1 MDKYQSPLQE
11 AAERWPMTQLWNDSC
26 GMADLDL
33 ALARGGCGATSN
45 PVIVGNV
52 LRREMPLW
60 EERLHTLIY
69 EEMPDATEDELCWA
83 IMKEAG
89 LKGAQRLLPL
99 FRESGA
105 VKGWQ
110 AMQVDPDYFR
120 SAKKTV
126 AHAKELSSLSENILI
141 KMPVSTAGIE
151 ALEECI
157 AQGISVNGTVCFGV
171 PQAIAVAEA
180 IERGFARREAQG
192 LSCEGILGS
201 CTIMTGRLD
210 DYMKRLTAAREIPIT
225 EEYLNMGGEAVFKKV
240 YRLYHE
246 RGYRAKLLVAN
257 NNSHF
262 LWSRFLGG
270 DILMTINPLWWRRME
285 GAYLPLHE
293 TIDEQVDPLVVEELL
308 TKIPEYRCAYEE
320 NGLAVSEF
328 NHYGAFIHTMQEFLT
343 GCDGFLGYLRGF
355 LLTEKK

>member
-1 MDKYQSPLQE
+1 MKEYNSPLQE

-33 ALARGGCGATSN
+33 ALSRGGCGATSN

-60 EERLHTLIY
+60 KDRLNTLIH

-89 LKGAQRLLPL
+89 LRGAKKLLPM
-99 FRESGA
+99 FEKSQKQ
-105 VKGWQ
+105 KGWQ
-110 AMQVDPDYFR
+110 AMQVDPAYFR
-120 SAKKTV
+120 SVEKTV
-126 AHAKELSSLSENILI
+126 AHAAELAALAPNILI
-141 KMPVSTAGIE
+141 KMPVSTAGIT
-151 ALEECI
+151 ALEECV

-171 PQAIAVAEA
+171 PQAVEVAKA
-180 IERGFARREAQG
+180 IERGFERRISQG

-201 CTIMTGRLD
+201 CTIMTGRDD
-210 DYMKRLTAAREIPIT
+210 DYMKRLAAKREIPIT
-225 EEYLNMGGEAVFKKV
+225 EEYLNMAGEAVFKKV
-240 YRLYHE
+240 YRIYKE
-246 RGYRAKLLVAN
+246 RGYRVKLLVAN

-270 DILMTINPLWWRRME
+270 DLLMTINPLWWRRME

-293 TIDEQVDPLVVEELL
+293 TIHEEVNPLVVEELL
-308 TKIPEYRCAYEE
+308 EKIPEYRCIYEE
-320 NGLAVSEF
+320 DGLKVSEF
-328 NHYGAFIHTMQEFLT
+328 NEYGAFVHTMKEFLT
-343 GCDGFLGYLRGF
+343 GCDGFMEYLRGF
-355 LLTEKK
+355 ILP